1 MRSKFFQLIIISL
14 VVTGICV
21 VTAQAHPGFARKYRM
36 SCTTCH
42 DPAPRL
48 KDFGEEFAGNGF
60 VMEGQEPSRFHLN
73 TGDPDLLLQA
83 LPPVGFRLD
92 AYAHFEQ
99 GGDSLSLSNDL
110 RTPYNLKFITG
121 GRLTEMVSY
130 YFYFFFSERGEVA
143 GVEDAYLYF
152 REFLGTPIGLAVGQ
166 FQVSDPLFKRELRLT
181 FEDYQIYKTQVGEI
195 PTDLAY
201 DRGLMASYT
210 APWGSDFVYELIN
223 GNGID
228 PASGYHNF
236 DNDSYKN
243 SFLRWSHAFGPL
255 RVGAFGYYG
264 NSELSVP
271 DTSLFRTNATM
282 MYGPDFTVNAG
293 DKLQVNFQYII
304 RTDDN
309 PMLQSPAPDDQVVT
323 RGSLAEVIF
332 SPQGD
337 RSKWYLIGLYNSRT
351 SDLLDNSQIE
361 TFINNQQLSTSD
373 YMLEYQS
380 AGLAWTYAL
389 ATNFRL
395 LTEFN
400 YDIERE
406 VNRVTV
412 GFFSAF

>member
-1 MRSKFFQLIIISL
+1 MHHRRIWTVFSILIL
-14 VVTGICV
+14 FGIV
-21 VTAQAHPGFARKYRM
+21 AIKIQAHPGFARKYRM

-48 KDFGEEFAGNGF
+48 KDFGEEYAGNGF

-73 TGDPDLLLQA
+73 TGDPNLLLQA

-92 AYAHFEQ
+92 AYAHFEP
-99 GGDSLSLSNDL
+99 GGEGESLGNDL

-143 GVEDAYLYF
+143 GIEDAYLYF
-152 REFLGTPIGLAVGQ
+152 RNFLGSPIGLAVGQ

-181 FEDYQIYKTQVGEI
+181 FEDYQIYKTQVGEVPI
-195 PTDLAY
+195 DLAY

-210 APWGSDFVYELIN
+210 APWGSDFVFELVN

-228 PASGYHNF
+228 PASDYHNF

-255 RVGAFGYYG
+255 RIGAFGYYG
-264 NSELSVP
+264 KYHEGA
-271 DTSLFRTNATM
+271 TNTAL
-282 MYGPDFTVNAG
+282 MYGPDLTLNAG
-293 DKLQVNFQYII
+293 DKLQLNLQYLL

-309 PMLQSPAPDDQVVT
+309 PMLQSSVLDDPVLTQ
-323 RGSLAEVIF
+323 GGLAEVIYA
-332 SPQGD
+332 PQGD
-337 RSKWYLIGLYNSRT
+337 RSKWYLIGLYNYRT
-351 SDLLDNSQIE
+351 SDLVSK
-361 TFINNQQLSTSD
+361 TSATD
-373 YMLEYQS
+373 PLEYQS
-380 AGLAWTYAL
+380 VGLTWTYML

-395 LTEFN
+395 LTEYN

>member
-1 MRSKFFQLIIISL
+1 MRYRRIWTVLSILILFGIIAL
-14 VVTGICV
+14 NI
-21 VTAQAHPGFARKYRM
+21 QAHPGFARKYRM

-60 VMEGQEPSRFHLN
+60 VMEGEEPSRFHLN
-73 TGDPDLLLQA
+73 TGDRNLLLQA

-92 AYAHFEQ
+92 AYAHFEP
-99 GGDSLSLSNDL
+99 GSEGESLSNDL
-110 RTPYNLKFITG
+110 RTPYNLKFISG
-121 GRLTEMVSY
+121 GRLSEKVSY

-152 REFLGTPIGLAVGQ
+152 RDFLGTPIGLAIGQ

-181 FEDYQIYKTQVGEI
+181 FEDYQIYKTQVGRV

-201 DRGLMASYT
+201 DRGLMAGYT
-210 APWGSDFVYELIN
+210 APWGSDFVYELVN

-228 PASGYHNF
+228 EASDYHNF
-236 DNDSYKN
+236 DNDNHKN
-243 SFLRWSHAFGPL
+243 SFLRWSHSLGPL

-264 NSELSVP
+264 NYSDQE
-271 DTSLFRTNATM
+271 TNTTL
-282 MYGPDFTVNAG
+282 MYGPDVTFSAG
-293 DKLQVNFQYII
+293 DKLQLNVQYLL

-309 PMLQSPAPDDQVVT
+309 PMLQSPTPDDPILTQ
-323 RGSLAEVIF
+323 GGLAEAIF
-332 SPQGD
+332 SPMGD
-337 RSKWYLIGLYNSRT
+337 RSKWYLIGLYNYRT
-351 SDLLDNSQIE
+351 SDLLDNTTVNSFLTTNLLDPA
-361 TFINNQQLSTSD
+361 TFN
-373 YMLEYQS
+373 LEYHS
-380 AGLAWTYAL
+380 AGVAWTYML

-406 VNRVTV
+406 VNRLTV